1 MSSAGA
7 TRRNRWIVAVL
18 AVCAVLYFLRLGEV
32 AFLGK
37 DEPKNAQAARE
48 MLHSGDRARIT
59 CSRHPARFVELPPYN
74 HFDTLRAK
82 LGWGAH

>member
-1 MSSAGA
+1 
-7 TRRNRWIVAVL
+7 VALTLDGQTV
-18 AVCAVLYFLRLGEV
+18 
-32 AFLGK
+32 
-37 DEPKNAQAARE
+37 E

-82 LGWGAH
+82 LGWGAS